1 MRLFVNADSFSFVG
15 PALQLVSDSSSL
27 LAIAD
32 GCMMYSCLREF
43 NTDLGLE
50 VSLMEHLV
58 EDSCRDLNAGFNYKN
73 HLLELLER

>member
-1 MRLFVNADSFSFVG
+1 
-15 PALQLVSDSSSL
+15 
-27 LAIAD
+27 
-32 GCMMYSCLREF
+32 MYSCLREF